1 MALGASCLFAR
12 RDSVDAQ
19 LTIYDVLDEFD
30 RLALERPGM
39 RRLGAG
45 PELGM
50 LLLQPLVARGWR
62 LHRVPAFA
70 GAHTWLFIL
79 RNGAFEVKR
88 EGNSLGD
95 VAIELFEEAGK
106 LTGAAACT

>member
-1 MALGASCLFAR
+1 M
-12 RDSVDAQ
+12 DAQ
-19 LTIYDVLDEFD
+19 LTIYDVLDELD
-30 RLALERPGM
+30 RQPRGM
-39 RRLGAG
+39 RRLGDG

-88 EGNSLGD
+88 EGDSLGD